1 MESQRTTYI
10 EHDNS
15 DLGEVQISND
25 VLAVI
30 SAMAAMEVD
39 GVVAMA
45 GNITAELV
53 SKLGMKKLSKGVRV
67 DVVDNTVMVDL
78 SIILRI
84 NENIVTISKKVQD
97 KVKTTV
103 ENIIRKCK
111 SHNVKERPIRPETS
125 GIELVDIPML
135 CEGLGGSYEVQNL

>member
-53 SKLGMKKLSKGVRV
+53 SKLGMKKLSKGGRV

-103 ENIIRKCK
+103 ENMTGLKVNEV
-111 SHNVKERPIRPETS
+111 NVHVQGVNVEKTKERTTWYDTCDS
-125 GIELVDIPML
+125 
-135 CEGLGGSYEVQNL
+135 

>member
-39 GVVAMA
+39 GVAMA

-103 ENIIRKCK
+103 ENMTGMEVA
-111 SHNVKERPIRPETS
+111 NVNVNIASVAT
-125 GIELVDIPML
+125 
-135 CEGLGGSYEVQNL
+135 N

>member
-30 SAMAAMEVD
+30 SAMASMEVD

-103 ENIIRKCK
+103 ENMTGMEVA
-111 SHNVKERPIRPETS
+111 NVNVNIASVAT
-125 GIELVDIPML
+125 
-135 CEGLGGSYEVQNL
+135 N

>member
-30 SAMAAMEVD
+30 SAMAVMEVD

-103 ENIIRKCK
+103 ENMTGMEVA
-111 SHNVKERPIRPETS
+111 NVNVNIASVAT
-125 GIELVDIPML
+125 
-135 CEGLGGSYEVQNL
+135 N

>member
-39 GVVAMA
+39 AMA

-103 ENIIRKCK
+103 ENMTGMEVA
-111 SHNVKERPIRPETS
+111 NVNVNIASVAT
-125 GIELVDIPML
+125 
-135 CEGLGGSYEVQNL
+135 N

>member
-45 GNITAELV
+45 GNITE
-53 SKLGMKKLSKGVRV
+53 G
-67 DVVDNTVMVDL
+67 
-78 SIILRI
+78 
-84 NENIVTISKKVQD
+84 
-97 KVKTTV
+97 
-103 ENIIRKCK
+103 
-111 SHNVKERPIRPETS
+111 S
-125 GIELVDIPML
+125 GQ
-135 CEGLGGSYEVQNL
+135 G

>member
-45 GNITAELV
+45 GNISAELV
-53 SKLGMKKLSKGVRV
+53 SKLGMMKLSKGVRV

-103 ENIIRKCK
+103 ENMTGMEVA
-111 SHNVKERPIRPETS
+111 NVNVNIASVAT
-125 GIELVDIPML
+125 
-135 CEGLGGSYEVQNL
+135 N

>member
-78 SIILRI
+78 SIILGI

-103 ENIIRKCK
+103 ENMTGMEVA
-111 SHNVKERPIRPETS
+111 NVNVNIASVAT
-125 GIELVDIPML
+125 
-135 CEGLGGSYEVQNL
+135 N

>member
-39 GVVAMA
+39 GWKHHSRACFKTW
-45 GNITAELV
+45 NEE
-53 SKLGMKKLSKGVRV
+53 
-67 DVVDNTVMVDL
+67 
-78 SIILRI
+78 II
-84 NENIVTISKKVQD
+84 
-97 KVKTTV
+97 
-103 ENIIRKCK
+103 
-111 SHNVKERPIRPETS
+111 
-125 GIELVDIPML
+125 
-135 CEGLGGSYEVQNL
+135 

>member
-15 DLGEVQISND
+15 DSGEVQISND

-103 ENIIRKCK
+103 ENMTGMEVA
-111 SHNVKERPIRPETS
+111 NVNVNIASVAT
-125 GIELVDIPML
+125 
-135 CEGLGGSYEVQNL
+135 N

>member
-103 ENIIRKCK
+103 EKITCLVSCSRK
-111 SHNVKERPIRPETS
+111 HDRY
-125 GIELVDIPML
+125 
-135 CEGLGGSYEVQNL
+135 GSCQC

>member
-84 NENIVTISKKVQD
+84 NENIVTISKVQD

-103 ENIIRKCK
+103 ENMTGMEVA
-111 SHNVKERPIRPETS
+111 NVNVNIASVAT
-125 GIELVDIPML
+125 
-135 CEGLGGSYEVQNL
+135 N

>member
-45 GNITAELV
+45 GKLV

-103 ENIIRKCK
+103 ENMTGMEVA
-111 SHNVKERPIRPETS
+111 NVNVNIASVAT
-125 GIELVDIPML
+125 
-135 CEGLGGSYEVQNL
+135 N

>member
-103 ENIIRKCK
+103 ENMTGMEVANVNVIIA
-111 SHNVKERPIRPETS
+111 SVATN
-125 GIELVDIPML
+125 
-135 CEGLGGSYEVQNL
+135 

>member
-67 DVVDNTVMVDL
+67 D
-78 SIILRI
+78 
-84 NENIVTISKKVQD
+84 ENIVTISKKIQD

-103 ENIIRKCK
+103 ENMTGMEVA
-111 SHNVKERPIRPETS
+111 NVNVNIASVAT
-125 GIELVDIPML
+125 
-135 CEGLGGSYEVQNL
+135 N

>member
-103 ENIIRKCK
+103 ENMTGMVVAIV
-111 SHNVKERPIRPETS
+111 NVNIASVAT
-125 GIELVDIPML
+125 
-135 CEGLGGSYEVQNL
+135 N

>member
-15 DLGEVQISND
+15 DLGEAQISND

-103 ENIIRKCK
+103 ENMTGMEVA
-111 SHNVKERPIRPETS
+111 NVNVNIASVAT
-125 GIELVDIPML
+125 
-135 CEGLGGSYEVQNL
+135 N

>member
-30 SAMAAMEVD
+30 SAMATMEVD

-103 ENIIRKCK
+103 ENMTGMEVA
-111 SHNVKERPIRPETS
+111 NVNVNIASVAT
-125 GIELVDIPML
+125 
-135 CEGLGGSYEVQNL
+135 N

>member
-30 SAMAAMEVD
+30 SAMAAMED

-67 DVVDNTVMVDL
+67 DVVDDTVMVDL

-103 ENIIRKCK
+103 ENMTGMEVA
-111 SHNVKERPIRPETS
+111 NVNVNIASVAT
-125 GIELVDIPML
+125 
-135 CEGLGGSYEVQNL
+135 N

>member
-39 GVVAMA
+39 GVVAM
-45 GNITAELV
+45 
-53 SKLGMKKLSKGVRV
+53 
-67 DVVDNTVMVDL
+67 
-78 SIILRI
+78 
-84 NENIVTISKKVQD
+84 
-97 KVKTTV
+97 
-103 ENIIRKCK
+103 
-111 SHNVKERPIRPETS
+111 ETS
-125 GIELVDIPML
+125 QQSLF
-135 CEGLGGSYEVQNL
+135 QNLE

>member
-10 EHDNS
+10 EHYNS

-103 ENIIRKCK
+103 ENMTGMEVA
-111 SHNVKERPIRPETS
+111 NVNVNIASVAT
-125 GIELVDIPML
+125 
-135 CEGLGGSYEVQNL
+135 N

>member
-53 SKLGMKKLSKGVRV
+53 SKLVMKKLSKGVRV

-103 ENIIRKCK
+103 ENMTGMEVA
-111 SHNVKERPIRPETS
+111 NVNVNIASVAT
-125 GIELVDIPML
+125 
-135 CEGLGGSYEVQNL
+135 N

>member
-103 ENIIRKCK
+103 ENMTGMKVA
-111 SHNVKERPIRPETS
+111 NVNVNIASVAT
-125 GIELVDIPML
+125 
-135 CEGLGGSYEVQNL
+135 N

>member
-97 KVKTTV
+97 KGKTTV
-103 ENIIRKCK
+103 ENMTGMEVA
-111 SHNVKERPIRPETS
+111 NVNVNIASVAT
-125 GIELVDIPML
+125 
-135 CEGLGGSYEVQNL
+135 N

>member
-15 DLGEVQISND
+15 DLGEVQISNE

-45 GNITAELV
+45 GNITAELA

-103 ENIIRKCK
+103 ENMTGMEVA
-111 SHNVKERPIRPETS
+111 NVNVNIASVAT
-125 GIELVDIPML
+125 
-135 CEGLGGSYEVQNL
+135 N

>member
-39 GVVAMA
+39 GVVAME

-103 ENIIRKCK
+103 ENMTGMEVA
-111 SHNVKERPIRPETS
+111 NVNVNIASVAT
-125 GIELVDIPML
+125 
-135 CEGLGGSYEVQNL
+135 N

>member
-103 ENIIRKCK
+103 ENMTGMEAA
-111 SHNVKERPIRPETS
+111 NVNVNIASVAT
-125 GIELVDIPML
+125 
-135 CEGLGGSYEVQNL
+135 N